1 MQFILLGYQFVTI
14 ATETDKHLDYN
25 LVRLEKKINFDLFP
39 YPQAL
44 PSCPVLSSGSCPYH
58 SLPFCHFPVIHSQ
71 VAREN
76 CFFMGLSHRN
86 QEKTYTVI
94 SAYLRSFQ
102 LVQLKHISKRILQSA
117 KSKGSDLDETRA
129 NAGMAVRVPA
139 PAVCPSHL
147 HKVPTQG

>member
-1 MQFILLGYQFVTI
+1 MFNSLKSKQNVLLPSPLVSRCAHCNWRFFRMQFILLGYQFVTI

-102 LVQLKHISKRILQSA
+102 LV
-117 KSKGSDLDETRA
+117 
-129 NAGMAVRVPA
+129 
-139 PAVCPSHL
+139 
-147 HKVPTQG
+147 